1 MVIVTLMF
9 MSTFYVVNNL
19 KLNCRLYEDDID
31 TCVVDYNNAVER
43 KKRNKCKMHL
53 VIMETVLD

>member
-1 MVIVTLMF
+1 
-9 MSTFYVVNNL
+9 MSMFYVVNNL
-19 KLNCRLYEDDID
+19 KLKCRLYEDDID